1 MRVGR
6 ALPSVMTMSHPQS
19 YEILLVPAFTDGRGT
34 TAETPDEKPATE
46 EKPAGESAA
55 GTEPAAGQVSAVGP
69 DAVSDSDVAVGT
81 KTTASEQSRPTD
93 AGAAGPEA
101 PPGAAAERYGSGT
114 QGAAPEDSGSRAAGA
129 LRPGTAIRSAIVAA
143 TGETGESGY
152 PRYAGDGMVADID
165 PVTRTVEA
173 LLIDGSEL
181 DYGLSV
187 RVSERNVNG

>member
-1 MRVGR
+1 MRGGR
-6 ALPSVMTMSHPQS
+6 PVLSVMTMSHPQS
-19 YEILLVPAFTDGRGT
+19 YEILLVPAFTDGKG
-34 TAETPDEKPATE
+34 AADKAADKTPAADAQ
-46 EKPAGESAA
+46 AAA
-55 GTEPAAGQVSAVGP
+55 GTDAG
-69 DAVSDSDVAVGT
+69 VGT
-81 KTTASEQSRPTD
+81 NPSGPEDSLSTN
-93 AGAAGPEA
+93 AGAGDRGPE
-101 PPGAAAERYGSGT
+101 T
-114 QGAAPEDSGSRAAGA
+114 QGAAPEDSGSRAAGS

-165 PVTRTVEA
+165 PATHTVEA